1 MDKKGAQTMTLTAD
15 ALEAMLE
22 RASEAGAK
30 KALASVGLHDD
41 DAPRDVRDL
50 RDLIESWRD
59 AKREIWRTFTRTMTV
74 ALLAALAAGA
84 AVTWWKRTPGG

>member
-1 MDKKGAQTMTLTAD
+1 MTGGETVTLSSA

-22 RASEAGAK
+22 RAAEAGAK
-30 KALASVGLHDD
+30 KALAGVGLHDD

-59 AKREIWRTFTRTMTV
+59 AKKEVGRTVARLLTT
-74 ALLAALAAGA
+74 ALLAALVAAA
-84 AVTWWKRTPGG
+84 AVKWWRD